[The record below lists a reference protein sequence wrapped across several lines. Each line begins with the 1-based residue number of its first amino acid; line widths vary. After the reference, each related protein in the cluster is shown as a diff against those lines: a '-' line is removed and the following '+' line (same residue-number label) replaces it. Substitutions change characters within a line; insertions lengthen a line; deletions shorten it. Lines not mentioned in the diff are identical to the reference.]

1 MPPRERRGEDRGLDV
16 GDLGEFIGGILRGA
30 KDAQVVEH
38 RQEYV
43 VVWRHRDDAPDRRN
57 RNRFQ
62 ATDAIDAL
70 QQFRQEQRGAGAGGF
85 VIRAI
90 RPTGQ
95 D

>member
-38 RQEYV
+38 RQE
-43 VVWRHRDDAPDRRN
+43 
-57 RNRFQ
+57 
-62 ATDAIDAL
+62 
-70 QQFRQEQRGAGAGGF
+70 QRGAGAGGF